1 MQVTL
6 PFLNQRKES
15 PRLRLLRSLSL
26 FSDLHGREARVV
38 AGLMHDR
45 DYLKGEV
52 IFDQGDEGQ
61 AVYVIL
67 SGRVAIIRQDDA
79 NSEVLVL
86 GPGQFFGELALLDDS
101 PRMAQARAHENCKLA
116 VLFRGEF
123 TGLLD
128 THAVIASKVAVRI
141 ARELGVRLRAA
152 MIHHGHGGTL

>member
-6 PFLNQRKES
+6 PFLNKRKES
-15 PRLRLLRSLSL
+15 PRIRLLRSLSL
-26 FSDLHGREARVV
+26 FSDLRGREARVV

-52 IFDQGDEGQ
+52 IFDQGDDGQ
-61 AVYVIL
+61 ALYVIL
-67 SGRVAIIRQDDA
+67 SGRVAIIRDDPEA
-79 NSEVLVL
+79 EVLVL
-86 GPGQFFGELALLDDS
+86 GPGQFFGELALLDDA

-123 TGLLD
+123 NGLLE

-152 MIHHGHGGTL
+152 MITHGHGGTL